1 MTKGRQHIILLAGG
15 WLLLVIIAFG
25 CTSQPAARE
34 NTTTTAVQDSI
45 AVVPFETGGGWG
57 YSVNVGARPYI
68 YQDIIPAL
76 PGRNVFKSR
85 ADALRVGNR
94 VAEKMRSNQLP
105 TISKE
110 ELVEMGIVK

>member
-1 MTKGRQHIILLAGG
+1 MTKGRQHIILLTGG

-25 CTSQPAARE
+25 CTSQPSARE
-34 NTTTTAVQDSI
+34 TTNTTAVQDSI

-57 YSVNVGARPYI
+57 YSVNIGARPYI

-76 PGRNVFKSR
+76 PGRNVFKTK

-94 VAEKMRSNQLP
+94 VAEKMRNKQLP

-110 ELVEMGIVK
+110 ELVELGIVK